1 MKKRKYSLGSLRK
14 FTDII
19 NSEDHYLK
27 REGGS
32 TESTGL
38 SSWHHRKQT
47 PDMDGSGVS
56 SVTLENRHRTTQSY

>member
-27 REGGS
+27 REGFIRNIYIYMYLSNS
-32 TESTGL
+32 TD
-38 SSWHHRKQT
+38 KI
-47 PDMDGSGVS
+47 
-56 SVTLENRHRTTQSY
+56 LELNFKV